1 MHLLYII
8 YKTLLKS
15 IEKLSNKTA
24 LELLGHKISF
34 AIQPIIKED

>member
-8 YKTLLKS
+8 Y
-15 IEKLSNKTA
+15 EKLSNKTA

-34 AIQPIIKED
+34 AIIEED